1 LVPLLDSVDHI
12 GRLREHYGAE
22 RVLPGSIRV
31 EAEQAGPRRV
41 RHLSAFADVYA
52 APNACFAKEP
62 ATRNLRAL
70 DPNLT
75 LTRTQYPAIVGNRGN
90 KKLLTYAEFARLC
103 NIQQPLTAHS

>member
-1 LVPLLDSVDHI
+1 MLGNFETPVRITDRLDESLDVVWITVKATALESALGTIPPEVLGGGVLVPLLDSVDHI

-52 APNACFAKEP
+52 APNACFAK
-62 ATRNLRAL
+62 
-70 DPNLT
+70 
-75 LTRTQYPAIVGNRGN
+75 
-90 KKLLTYAEFARLC
+90 
-103 NIQQPLTAHS
+103 